1 MCRVL
6 LLTIVL
12 ALASVMP
19 AAAMSVSDVAS
30 LLRSDSCYKAQVDY
44 RVLMSLQDDV
54 AYSLSLESLAAPHDT
69 LAPCQYIVEW
79 KAPDA
84 PADASPSGFAA
95 YADGH
100 AYQYRGDRLIEY
112 HFAEN
117 PMPFGVGRTGG
128 VQRRAQFASMLP
140 AFIADELV
148 VNAGN
153 PDWTFDIVTD
163 TIIDGRH
170 VVHLSG
176 IMSRNGDVGREVFYT
191 IDPSRGRLLS
201 VRIESNPGALAEQ
214 TILADYTY
222 PYASPCATIDESVLR
237 TRYTDQFAT
246 MRDSQFAINSL
257 VGRDMPQFALPTT
270 TAERYA
276 YHRGDGFRTTTIIVI
291 ADPVSQFTPDAVA
304 AIRGAVDLLPFNVD
318 VVWAF
323 TSNNVDDIEAVF
335 PRPNPGEHLL
345 MGATVLARDCGAVLL
360 PTLLFVSR
368 DGRVAEIH
376 QGFNNTLKEIVIEK
390 ATAIGR

>member
-1 MCRVL
+1 M
-6 LLTIVL
+6 
-12 ALASVMP
+12 
-19 AAAMSVSDVAS
+19 
-30 LLRSDSCYKAQVDY
+30 
-44 RVLMSLQDDV
+44 QDDV
-54 AYSLSLESLAAPHDT
+54 AYSLTLESLAAPHDT
-69 LAPCQYIVEW
+69 LAPCHYVVEW

-84 PADASPSGFAA
+84 SADAAPSGFAA
-95 YADGH
+95 YADGNV
-100 AYQYRGDRLIEY
+100 YQYRGDRLIEY
-112 HFAEN
+112 HFAED
-117 PMPFGVGRTGG
+117 PMLFDVGRAGG

-140 AFIADELV
+140 AFIADELMA
-148 VNAGN
+148 NAGN
-153 PDWTFDIVTD
+153 ADWTFDVVPD
-163 TIIDGRH
+163 TVIDGRH

-176 IMSRNGDVGREVFYT
+176 IMSFNGNVGREVFYT
-191 IDPSRGRLLS
+191 IDPSRGRLLA
-201 VRIESNPGALAEQ
+201 VRIESNPGALTEQ

-222 PYASPCATIDESVLR
+222 PDVSPCGTIDEAALR
-237 TRYTDQFAT
+237 TRYHDQFAT
-246 MRDSQFAINSL
+246 MRDSQFAINNL

-276 YHRGDGFRTTTIIVI
+276 YHRGDGFRTTTVIVI
-291 ADPVSQFTPDAVA
+291 ADPASQFTSEVVA

-323 TSNNVDDIEAVF
+323 TSNNADDIEAVI

-390 ATAIGR
+390 ATATGR